1 MTDYIPQDHEEGTK
15 TVPDGFAQAGISFDD
30 LLSHCIGNRDLAM
43 RMLKKFGNDK
53 SFPRLAEAMGRGD
66 HEAAFEAAHA
76 LKGVS
81 GNLGMTKLYEAD
93 CLLTD
98 ALRGGAD
105 REEAE
110 RLYPVVCGHYDRV
123 MSFLATLG

>member
-1 MTDYIPQDHEEGTK
+1 MEETK

-53 SFPRLAEAMGRGD
+53 SFHQLAEAMGSGD
-66 HEAAFEAAHA
+66 LDAAFKAAHA

-81 GNLGMTKLYEAD
+81 GNLGMTRLYEAD

-110 RLYPVVCGHYDRV
+110 RLYPAVCEHYDRV
-123 MSFLATLG
+123 MSFLATLE